1 MCVGEELRGSMRKGG
16 ENGEV
21 QQWAAQSTCGAHC
34 ALVAQVV
41 EGR

>member
-1 MCVGEELRGSMRKGG
+1 MVEELRGGMRKGG
-16 ENGEV
+16 ENAEV
-21 QQWAAQSTCGAHC
+21 QQWAAQSTCGVRC